1 MNKKIILAIAIVLPL
16 IPLIEL
22 ASQFGA
28 ELAGDQFPPIL
39 ALYYPARAFALIGF
53 TLMFYQFVIGA
64 KLPVIEKIIDK
75 RGKLLKTHR
84 TLGKWGGVL
93 MLLHGLLLLIFD
105 VAETGSLV
113 WEPGRLLGITGLF
126 LIIAAVIA
134 AWWFKPLQFSYNT
147 WKRIHLLAYVV
158 FPIIFLHAFMLGGT
172 VQQSLPT
179 RVLFIA
185 MFVAY
190 LGIVGYK
197 LFGPN
202 QKPGAKKKKPAA
214 EAKPKEPVG
223 EGS

>member
-22 ASQFGA
+22 ASQLGA
-28 ELAGDQFPPIL
+28 DLAGDHFPPIL
-39 ALYYPARAFALIGF
+39 AIYYPARVFALVGF

-64 KLPVIEKIIDK
+64 KLPVVEKIIDK

-84 TLGKWGGVL
+84 TLGKWGGIL
-93 MLLHGLLLLIFD
+93 MLLHGLLLLMFD
-105 VAETGSLV
+105 VAETGGLV

-126 LIIAAVIA
+126 LIIAAVVA

-147 WKRIHLLAYVV
+147 WKRIHLLAYAV
-158 FPIIFLHAFMLGGT
+158 FPIIFLHAFMLGST
-172 VQQSLPT
+172 VQQSVPT
-179 RVLFIA
+179 HILFSA
-185 MFVAY
+185 MFVIY

-202 QKPGAKKKKPAA
+202 QKQSAKKKKPAA
-214 EAKPKEPVG
+214 EAATKDTAG
-223 EGS
+223 ESG